1 MALIILT
8 FWDESTFV
16 RVQLGKLLPA
26 QRIPWSRQK
35 KHVEDDDGDEGD
47 DDVKNVDDEER
58 WRPDLLLGLSTTVK
72 SVPELGELGLI
83 DSLVSVLVGLP

>member
-1 MALIILT
+1 MNPLLS
-8 FWDESTFV
+8 ESSLVNSSLHKEFHD
-16 RVQLGKLLPA
+16 QD
-26 QRIPWSRQK
+26 K
-35 KHVEDDDGDEGD
+35 KHVKDDDGDEEDGD
-47 DDVKNVDDEER
+47 ENEEYDDVKNVDDEER

>member
-1 MALIILT
+1 MIT
-8 FWDESTFV
+8 T
-16 RVQLGKLLPA
+16 
-26 QRIPWSRQK
+26 K
-35 KHVEDDDGDEGD
+35 KHVKDDDGDKEDGDEDEEDGDEDKEED

-58 WRPDLLLGLSTTVK
+58 WRPDLLLGLSSAVK

>member
-1 MALIILT
+1 MIT
-8 FWDESTFV
+8 T
-16 RVQLGKLLPA
+16 
-26 QRIPWSRQK
+26 K
-35 KHVEDDDGDEGD
+35 KHAEDDDGDEEVGDGDEEDGDEHEED

-58 WRPDLLLGLSTTVK
+58 WRPDLLLGLSSAVK

>member
-1 MALIILT
+1 MNPLLS
-8 FWDESTFV
+8 ESSLVNSSLHKEFHDH
-16 RVQLGKLLPA
+16 GK
-26 QRIPWSRQK
+26 K
-35 KHVEDDDGDEGD
+35 KHVEDDDGDEDDGD
-47 DDVKNVDDEER
+47 EDEEDDGVKNVDDEER